1 LQHRVIIKLIGQ
13 LQLLRTLSK
22 PKLIN
27 YITAT
32 SRNTALNHLRS
43 VKKIAE
49 VPYDDSIEDV
59 RRHLPEIDEMML
71 YGELRDSVYSAWDNL
86 DERNRRVLELKYVL
100 KKPNEQIAKELG
112 IRADSVRMVLSRAR
126 NSLKAMMDI

>member
-1 LQHRVIIKLIGQ
+1 MQHRVIIKLIGQ